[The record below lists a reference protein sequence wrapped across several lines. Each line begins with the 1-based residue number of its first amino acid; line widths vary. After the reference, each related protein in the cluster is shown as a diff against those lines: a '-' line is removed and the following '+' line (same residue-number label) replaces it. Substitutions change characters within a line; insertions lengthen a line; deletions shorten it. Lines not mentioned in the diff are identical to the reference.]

1 MIYLVAG
8 LDRSTLGRWHDH
20 VMAAD
25 APVAARIART
35 RAAGQGVD
43 LVVAA
48 VIGPYANIEN
58 DVPAVDHVRP
68 AAAA

>member
-25 APVAARIART
+25 ASRAARIARG
-35 RAAGQGVD
+35 RAAGEGLD

-48 VIGPYANIEN
+48 VIGPHSNIE
-58 DVPAVDHVRP
+58 DDIAVTAYIRP
-68 AAAA
+68 AAA